1 MAERS
6 PWLAEHFHTLEQQS
20 STETFGM
27 WVFLMTELMLF
38 GGLFAGYTVY
48 RLIYPEGWAEG
59 SQRLNVLIGG
69 VNTVVLLL
77 SSVTMA
83 LAVQG
88 ARVGNRRSLVRNLL
102 VTALLGTVFLV
113 LKGLEY
119 YQHVQERMVPAFD
132 FVYQGGNARV
142 VELFFYFYFAMTG
155 VHAIHLTVGVLAVL
169 ATIYWAR
176 RGALPPERFS
186 RVAAVGLY
194 WHFVDLIWIFLLPL
208 LYLLGGSG

>member
-6 PWLAEHFHTLEQQS
+6 PWLAEHFQTLDQQS
-20 STETFGM
+20 STETLGM
-27 WVFLMTELMLF
+27 WVFLMTEAMLF

-48 RLIYPEGWAEG
+48 RLIYPDGWAEG

-69 VNTVVLLL
+69 LNTVMLLL

-83 LAVQG
+83 LAVQD
-88 ARVGNRRSLVRNLL
+88 ARVGNRRWLVRNLL
-102 VTALLGTVFLV
+102 ITAALGMVFIS
-113 LKGLEY
+113 LKGVEY
-119 YQHVQERMVPAFD
+119 YQHFQERMVPAID
-132 FVYQGGNARV
+132 FAYQGANARA

-155 VHAIHLTVGVLAVL
+155 VHAVHLTIGVLVVL
-169 ATIYWAR
+169 VTVYLTW
-176 RGALPPERFS
+176 RGALPPERSS

-208 LYLLGGSG
+208 LYLLRGSR